1 MGAPGKPLFV
11 KRGSPGNPHNFNPG
25 ITYEKNYFCRDCGD
39 LPDNIRRVAFLLHRE
54 DRQDEGAFLAEVG
67 ALIEKSYEVN
77 EIFFGKGLEFED
89 EGKTPDEILA
99 ECKTEEEKIYLY
111 LPVKESAKYKTREE
125 IMNLA
130 HAVYSASYCEYLE
143 ARGFEGISDGDAVA
157 NYARYIEDLTY
168 GLTVNVKSA
177 AEAMKLD
184 RTYDISTLAISRK
197 GRDFVAVTVDAYENG
212 EFAEKKTFKVK
223 LEDSGEWRLDWPT
236 Y

>member
-1 MGAPGKPLFV
+1 MKKIISAALAAICLITSAVSLSSCTV
-11 KRGSPGNPHNFNPG
+11 K
-25 ITYEKNYFCRDCGD
+25 I
-39 LPDNIRRVAFLLHRE
+39 A
-54 DRQDEGAFLAEVG
+54 DEGAFLAEVG
-67 ALIEKSYEVN
+67 TLIEKSYEVN

-197 GRDFVAVTVDAYENG
+197 GRDFVAVKAERSFYEKNNRNNPSY
-212 EFAEKKTFKVK
+212 FTFPVPF
-223 LEDSGEWRLDWPT
+223 GVPVG
-236 Y
+236 

>member
-1 MGAPGKPLFV
+1 MIYLDNSATTQPCEACVRAMTELLTDCWGNPSSVHALGIDAEKRLKAARAQVAQALGAEPERVFFTSGGTEADNWAISGAAERLG
-11 KRGSPGNPHNFNPG
+11 KRGRH
-25 ITYEKNYFCRDCGD
+25 IVTTAVE
-39 LPDNIRRVAFLLHRE
+39 H
-54 DRQDEGAFLAEVG
+54 
-67 ALIEKSYEVN
+67 
-77 EIFFGKGLEFED
+77 
-89 EGKTPDEILA
+89 
-99 ECKTEEEKIYLY
+99 
-111 LPVKESAKYKTREE
+111 
-125 IMNLA
+125 
-130 HAVYSASYCEYLE
+130 HAVLHPMQRLE

>member
-1 MGAPGKPLFV
+1 MKKIISAAIAAICLITSAVSLSSCSV
-11 KRGSPGNPHNFNPG
+11 K
-25 ITYEKNYFCRDCGD
+25 I
-39 LPDNIRRVAFLLHRE
+39 A
-54 DRQDEGAFLAEVG
+54 DEGAFLAEVG

>member
-1 MGAPGKPLFV
+1 MKKIISAALAAICLITSAVSLSSCTV
-11 KRGSPGNPHNFNPG
+11 K
-25 ITYEKNYFCRDCGD
+25 I
-39 LPDNIRRVAFLLHRE
+39 A
-54 DRQDEGAFLAEVG
+54 DEGAFLAEVG
-67 ALIEKSYEVN
+67 TLIEKSYEVN

-111 LPVKESAKYKTREE
+111 LPVKESAKYNTREE

-177 AEAMKLD
+177 AEAM
-184 RTYDISTLAISRK
+184 
-197 GRDFVAVTVDAYENG
+197 
-212 EFAEKKTFKVK
+212 
-223 LEDSGEWRLDWPT
+223 
-236 Y
+236 